1 MRPLKNTLYVQTQNA
16 WLNKDGEN
24 IVMKVEREIKGR
36 LPIHKIDGIVCFGQV
51 ALSPAL
57 MAHCTANGITTV
69 SYTHLTLPTKR
80 IV

>member
-24 IVMKVEREIKGR
+24 IVMKVEREVKGR

-51 ALSPAL
+51 ALSGRDES
-57 MAHCTANGITTV
+57 NF
-69 SYTHLTLPTKR
+69 
-80 IV
+80 